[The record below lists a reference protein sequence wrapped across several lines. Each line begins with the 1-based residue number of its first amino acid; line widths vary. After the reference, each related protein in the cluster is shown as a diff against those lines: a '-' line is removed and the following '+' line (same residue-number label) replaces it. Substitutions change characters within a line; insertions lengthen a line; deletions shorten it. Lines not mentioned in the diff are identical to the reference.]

1 MKTNN
6 LIYKALSLVAL
17 LCLWQTT
24 AWGDNAVTGNKYSSV
39 GSEVISARLVGGT
52 GWQSGGWY
60 NNHTYDLAYD
70 GNNGTYAQ
78 QADHYTNPTL
88 TFDLNERELDEIQFR
103 TASGRDN
110 TQPRPQAIVVEK
122 GDSEDGPWTEV
133 QRFTFNRQNETETVI
148 LNQAITSS
156 YVRLTFE
163 VSDDYRRTVEVYEVS
178 LFSSASSATIQH
190 KDAKWFDL
198 KENLGLDND
207 AVGSFNYDQRRF
219 TADMSVASEGL
230 QATHTYIDTIYVHK
244 GSNVKLILP
253 TSNKSDGTGTS
264 SVWTYQRW
272 YSYRTDKTFATNGS
286 DGVYDLLTPNNNKQA
301 YRFTNGYVG
310 KPLSDDIV
318 QSMTFHYPTEA
329 EFDKWFPNSQVD
341 NDWYVVACDVSGYT
355 DFSKDFDSKGNGGNY
370 GGNGSVSKET
380 ILANA
385 KKQFTDEG
393 YYEPTLALRVI
404 YYIVGVD
411 DRDMPE
417 GSDKKA
423 NWDSWYGKLTTS
435 DYQGGNTEEGKKY
448 LEEYDI
454 TFPNKHLS
462 NYTCEVLSLSKDARS
477 YAIPNVDEV
486 ANSDEDAPLTV
497 KLISNNAGIQLAKSE
512 QYKDNNGNTH
522 IRYEGY
528 DDETTLSGIQRVIQF
543 ASENGNLGQPWE
555 VEDGSTAIVIV
566 TKKCDNG
573 ITYNIARFNLTFT
586 ADAVPYTQSQLAN
599 IPSNSSEIIRT
610 PQWLRNNRRLLTQLN
625 FDYDEKVAAMYGQEE
640 YFPFP
645 LAWDNSSYAFFDGS
659 PWQDFVSSANYTISN
674 GYYWYPEFS
683 YYALTNDYIG
693 YGDQG
698 NRNNARPPLDDEG
711 NPLIKGKSNYH
722 IYVDASDRPGV
733 LARLPFDEKL
743 CVGSELFVSA
753 WVKSA
758 GSKDNDD
765 AAVLFTV
772 MGVTNKEDGSQL
784 YTPLYRH
791 SSGQIRTTTWLNA
804 RDAGTGERNNE
815 WYQVYFS
822 FMNTNELASTFD
834 SYVLQVE
841 NNSASTT
848 GGDYYLDDIRVYI
861 AQPNATV
868 TQKEYSCTNERTR
881 MNIELDWE
889 RLMSRLGTEDL
900 EGDNGISFC
909 FYDEMTY
916 ETTYNAYIAEH
927 GGENASADDINAAK
941 LAAITA
947 SVQPLGDQ
955 TTYDRPY
962 ATLYFKNKFDDNKQ
976 YGTDEKHY
984 FARDNYDAS
993 VKRYYF
999 YKTEDSDNGRRITVD
1014 FYSNL
1019 SPNRPYNMIILPA
1032 TLEDDAT
1039 QELAMQD
1046 FAEQIGNPC
1055 LITTRFYVES
1065 ETLVK
1070 VNGEV
1075 LDPTT
1080 DFCAGQ
1086 VFNFSAQMRYPTGEY
1101 DSEGME
1107 IYKVIESGVYYDW
1120 FFGTEEEYLTDN
1132 ETYGTNLDVALTN
1145 FRGVY
1150 PDATSL
1156 DGVEVDKT
1164 SEDGALTFTQADY
1177 DIINHYL
1184 NTDAPAGGI
1193 NKKLVLHKENLNIT
1207 ILEGG
1212 LEVVIKP
1219 IQTYVAPEES
1229 GLSNDQWATI
1239 CWEYVPLAL
1248 TVDDRAPKLFA
1259 GFNIVNYPAE
1269 DFAPALRIGLAQIKQ
1284 ATNEENA
1291 LRVDLRD
1298 AETVTTG
1305 ADYLGPIDTQ
1315 DDMRHIYLVATDDPR
1330 YDKWFD
1336 AESAEEFDRTS
1347 LPIGDIIDLYAEKS
1361 GEGSEYNDHM
1371 NITFNLNRQ
1380 TINGEQFQFDPREG
1394 YTYTFATYFEEK
1406 SHNSDEIY
1414 NTCYGSFNIEMK
1426 VVPEYLVWNGGA
1438 NDNWNNDAN
1447 WKRAKGSDLK
1457 ITDGSYTDYA
1467 DDELTETGNGFVP
1480 MLFSN
1485 VVMPKD
1491 SKVELYMTG
1500 YINGGAAWQENQKP
1514 QHIGDPTTYIQYDL
1528 MAYADPETNDLT
1540 TQRYRVNI
1548 CRDIHFEQ
1556 GAQMLHA
1563 EQLLYNKAWMDVS
1576 VPTKTWTLVST
1587 PLSGVVAGDWYTS
1600 TRGTQ
1605 TELPY
1610 FKDITFGTGND
1621 RRNPAVYQRSWDEN
1635 ARIVDSPINN
1645 GNGTVGFH
1653 TSTPVWSA
1661 AYNDASV
1668 PYVAGG
1674 GYSLSA
1680 RDVTDGNGTLS
1691 FRFPKADT
1699 QYDYSTGTLDRT
1711 NSGKLLVSGL
1721 LNRDTP
1727 TNLVRRDNVTQTLTP
1742 SQDGKYMIV
1751 GNPYMAPLDLKK
1763 FFEVN
1768 ADEDG
1773 NLTGQYWSETS
1784 EGSAMGG
1791 TDATGGKWLTP
1802 TGTETI
1808 EPFGAFFVQ
1817 LKDEATDNTVK
1828 FTADMQKFEQV
1839 QGEGT
1844 AFTITADNGSEKSR
1858 AILAY
1863 ADNANNDYAD
1873 TEDTQLMRDLLGNNA
1888 NELSVYTVAGDV
1900 AASINRVKDLQK
1912 IPLGLFATEDAQTT
1926 LTFKGVS
1933 TLKEPTLYDA
1943 SQNTSTPIT
1952 EGMTLDINGSSH
1964 GRYYICSLGEGN
1976 GTTGIDEITSTEED
1990 VKVTSPAHRQVV
2002 VTANSGI
2009 EGISVYSANGTLL
2022 RRVTP
2027 AGDTTC
2033 TIDGVASGVAV
2044 VMVKTA
2050 NNNDTF
2056 KIIIK

>member
-17 LCLWQTT
+17 LCLGQTA
-24 AWGDNAVTGNKYSSV
+24 AWGDNAVTGNKYSDVDSR
-39 GSEVISARLVGGT
+39 VIQADLTGGT
-52 GWQSGGWY
+52 GWESDYGWNTHPY
-60 NNHTYDLAYD
+60 RYAYD
-70 GNNGTYAQ
+70 NSADTYAQ
-78 QADHYTNPTL
+78 QANHNTNPTL
-88 TFDLNERELDEIQFR
+88 TFDLNNHTLAEI
-103 TASGRDN
+103 
-110 TQPRPQAIVVEK
+110 E
-122 GDSEDGPWTEV
+122 
-133 QRFTFNRQNETETVI
+133 FTSNPDQNEPHPQRLIVESRNSNYGQWTQVQEFEFTRLNVKENVI
-148 LNQAITSS
+148 LNNPITSS
-156 YVRLTFE
+156 QVRLTF
-163 VSDDYRRTVEVYEVS
+163 VVNDDNNNRLVQIHNVVLYSEGNEP
-178 LFSSASSATIQH
+178 TIQH

-198 KENLGLDND
+198 KEKLGLDND
-207 AVGSFNYDQRRF
+207 AVGSFSYDQRRF

-385 KKQFTDEG
+385 KTQFTDEG

-435 DYQGGNTEEGKKY
+435 DYQGGTTEEGRKY

-462 NYTCEVLSLSKDARS
+462 NYTCEVLSLSKDAHS
-477 YAIPNVDEV
+477 YAIPDI
-486 ANSDEDAPLTV
+486 DEDEPLTV
-497 KLISNNAGIQLAKSE
+497 EIVSNNAGIRLVS
-512 QYKDNNGNTH
+512 NNQNN
-522 IRYEGY
+522 YESYG
-528 DDETTLSGIQRVIQF
+528 ETCTLSGIKRTIQF
-543 ASENGNLGQPWE
+543 AAEGGSLGQPWE
-555 VEDGSTAIVIV
+555 VTDGSTATIIV

-573 ITYNIARFNLTFT
+573 ITYNIARFKLTFT

-599 IPSNSSEIIRT
+599 IPSNSPEIIRT

-659 PWQDFVSSANYTISN
+659 PWQDFISGAYYTISN
-674 GYYWYPEFS
+674 GYYWYPEFG

-711 NPLIKGKSNYH
+711 NPSIKGKSNYH

-743 CVGSELFVSA
+743 CVGSELFVTA
-753 WVKSA
+753 WIKSA

-772 MGVTNKEDGSQL
+772 MGVANKEDGSQL

-804 RDAGTGERNNE
+804 GDAGTGEGNNE

-889 RLMSRLGTEDL
+889 RLMSRLGTEDA

-993 VKRYYF
+993 VNRYYF

-1032 TLEDDAT
+1032 TLEEGAT

-1132 ETYGTNLDVALTN
+1132 DTYGTNLDVALTN

-1212 LEVVIKP
+1212 LNVVIKP

-1229 GLSNDQWATI
+1229 GLSNDQWAAI

-1259 GFNIVNYPAE
+1259 GFNIVNYPAD

-1361 GEGSEYNDHM
+1361 EEGSEYNDHM

-1406 SHNSDEIY
+1406 SRNSGEIY

-1426 VVPEYLVWNGGA
+1426 VVPEYLVWQGGA

-1447 WKRAKGSDLK
+1447 WKRATKADIK
-1457 ITDGSYTDYA
+1457 VTDNSYTDYA
-1467 DDELTETGNGFVP
+1467 EGELTETGNGFVP

-1491 SKVELYMTG
+1491 SKVELYMAG
-1500 YINGGAAWQENQKP
+1500 YREGGGVASWESSNQRPEN
-1514 QHIGDPTTYIQYDL
+1514 IGDPTENIQYDL

-1548 CRDIHFEQ
+1548 CRDIHFEP

-1563 EQLLYNKAWMDVS
+1563 EQLIYIKAWMDVS
-1576 VPTKTWTLVST
+1576 MPTKQWTLVSL
-1587 PLSGVVAGDWYTS
+1587 PLRDVVSGDWYTQ
-1600 TRGTQ
+1600 TTGTQ

-1610 FKDITFGTGND
+1610 FKDITFGAGND

-1635 ARIVDSPINN
+1635 ATIVDSPINN
-1645 GNGTVGFH
+1645 GNGTVGFN

-1680 RDVTDGNGTLS
+1680 RYVTDGNDTLS

-1699 QYDYSTGTLDRT
+1699 SYDYSTSTFKRD

-1721 LNRDTP
+1721 LDRGNP
-1727 TNLVRRDNVTQTLTP
+1727 LQLVRNENVTQPLTP
-1742 SQDGKYMIV
+1742 SQDDKYMIV
-1751 GNPYMAPLDLKK
+1751 GNPYMAQLDLKK
-1763 FFEVN
+1763 FLEYN
-1768 ADEDG
+1768 SGTEG
-1773 NLTGQYWSETS
+1773 NLTGQYWSETA
-1784 EGSAMGG
+1784 GGTTAGG
-1791 TDATGGKWLTP
+1791 TDSQGGQWITP

-1817 LKDEATDNTVK
+1817 LKDRATDNTVK
-1828 FTADMQKFEQV
+1828 FTADMQKFVAETE
-1839 QGEGT
+1839 GEAATT
-1844 AFTITADNGSEKSR
+1844 AFTITADNGNAKSG
-1858 AILAY
+1858 AALAY
-1863 ADNANNDYAD
+1863 ADNAENAFNA
-1873 TEDTQLMRDLLGNNA
+1873 TEDVRLMRNLLGNSA
-1888 NELSVYTVAGDV
+1888 NELSVYTVAGDMATSV
-1900 AASINRVKDLQK
+1900 NRINDARQ
-1912 IPLGLFATEDAQTT
+1912 IPLGLFAAEGDVTT
-1926 LTFKGVS
+1926 LTFTGVDA
-1933 TLKEPTLYDA
+1933 LLEPSLYDA
-1943 SQNTSTPIT
+1943 ETGTDTPLT
-1952 EGMTLDINGSSH
+1952 EGMTISVDGSSH
-1964 GRYYICSLGEGN
+1964 GRYFIRAKGAGE
-1976 GTTGIDEITSTEED
+1976 GTTGITD
-1990 VKVTSPAHRQVV
+1990 VETGDGGVSVYSVAPRQVV
-2002 VTANSGI
+2002 VSSGA
-2009 EGISVYSANGTLL
+2009 ELLEVSVYSVGGAMLGHEGVGDGRTAVTLD
-2022 RRVTP
+2022 
-2027 AGDTTC
+2027 G
-2033 TIDGVASGVAV
+2033 IDSGVAV
-2044 VMVKTA
+2044 VRVVTADGQTTRKLVVK
-2050 NNNDTF
+2050 
-2056 KIIIK
+2056 

>member
-17 LCLWQTT
+17 LCLGQTA
-24 AWGDNAVTGNKYSSV
+24 AWGDDAVTGNKYSDVDSR
-39 GSEVISARLVGGT
+39 VIQADLTGGT
-52 GWQSGGWY
+52 GWESDYGRDPHPY
-60 NNHTYDLAYD
+60 RYAYD
-70 GNNGTYAQ
+70 NSADTYAQ
-78 QADHYTNPTL
+78 QANHNTNPTL
-88 TFDLNERELDEIQFR
+88 TFDLNNHTLAEIEFTSHPKRNEPHPQR
-103 TASGRDN
+103 LIVESRN
-110 TQPRPQAIVVEK
+110 SNYEQWTQ
-122 GDSEDGPWTEV
+122 V
-133 QRFTFNRQNETETVI
+133 QEFEFTRLNVKENVI
-148 LNQAITSS
+148 LNNPITSS
-156 YVRLTFE
+156 QVRLTF
-163 VSDDYRRTVEVYEVS
+163 VVNDDNNNRLVQIHNVVLYSEGNEP
-178 LFSSASSATIQH
+178 TIQH

-198 KENLGLDND
+198 KEKLGLDND

-329 EFDKWFPNSQVD
+329 EFEKWFPNSQVD

-355 DFSKDFDSKGNGGNY
+355 DFSKDFDSKGNEGNHNED
-370 GGNGSVSKET
+370 GQVTKET

-385 KKQFTDEG
+385 KTQFTDEG

-435 DYQGGNTEEGKKY
+435 DYQGGTTEEGKKY

-462 NYTCEVLSLSKDARS
+462 NYTCEVLSLSKDAHS
-477 YAIPNVDEV
+477 YAIPDVDE
-486 ANSDEDAPLTV
+486 DEPLTV
-497 KLISNNAGIQLAKSE
+497 KIVSNNAGIRLVS
-512 QYKDNNGNTH
+512 NNQNN
-522 IRYEGY
+522 YESYG
-528 DDETTLSGIQRVIQF
+528 ETCTLSGIKRTIQF
-543 ASENGNLGQPWE
+543 AAEGGSLGQPWK
-555 VEDGSTAIVIV
+555 VTDGSTATIIV

-573 ITYNIARFNLTFT
+573 ITYNIARFKLTFT

-610 PQWLRNNRRLLTQLN
+610 PQWLTDNRRLLTQLN

-659 PWQDFVSSANYTISN
+659 PWQDFISGAYYTISN
-674 GYYWYPEFS
+674 GYYWYPEFG

-698 NRNNARPPLDDEG
+698 DRNNARPPLDDEG
-711 NPLIKGKSNYH
+711 NPSIKGKSNYH

-743 CVGSELFVSA
+743 CVGSELFVTA
-753 WVKSA
+753 WIKSA

-804 RDAGTGERNNE
+804 GDAGTGERNNE

-889 RLMSRLGTEDL
+889 RLMSRLGTEDA

-927 GGENASADDINAAK
+927 GGENASADDVNAAK

-993 VKRYYF
+993 VNRYYF

-1132 ETYGTNLDVALTN
+1132 DTYGTNLDVALTN

-1156 DGVEVDKT
+1156 DGVEVNKT

-1229 GLSNDQWATI
+1229 GLSNDQWAAI

-1259 GFNIVNYPAE
+1259 GFNIVNYPAK

-1406 SHNSDEIY
+1406 SRNSGEIY

-1426 VVPEYLVWNGGA
+1426 VVPEYLVWKGGA

-1485 VVMPKD
+1485 VVMPEE
-1491 SKVELYMTG
+1491 SRVELYMTG

-1548 CRDIHFEQ
+1548 CRDIHFAPD
-1556 GAQMLHA
+1556 AQMLHA
-1563 EQLLYNKAWMDVS
+1563 EQLLYNKAWMDVNL
-1576 VPTKTWTLVST
+1576 PTRQWTLVST
-1587 PLSGVVAGDWYTS
+1587 PLKDVVSGDWYTS
-1600 TRGTQ
+1600 TTGTQ
-1605 TELPY
+1605 TDLPY
-1610 FKDITFGTGND
+1610 FEDITFGQKND
-1621 RRNPAVYQRSWDEN
+1621 RRNPAVYQRSWDKN
-1635 ARIVDSPINN
+1635 ATIVKSPINN
-1645 GNGTVGFH
+1645 SNGTVGFS

-1680 RDVTDGNGTLS
+1680 RDVTSGNGTLS

-1721 LNRDTP
+1721 LDRSDP
-1727 TNLVRRDNVTQTLTP
+1727 LQLLRHDDVTQTLTP

-1751 GNPYMAPLDLKK
+1751 GNPYMAPLDLQK

-1768 ADEDG
+1768 TGEDG

-1808 EPFGAFFVQ
+1808 APFGAFFVQ
-1817 LKDEATDNTVK
+1817 LKDGATNTIK

-1990 VKVTSPAHRQVV
+1990 VKVTSPAHRQIM
-2002 VTANSGI
+2002 VTANNGI
-2009 EGISVYSANGTLL
+2009 ESVSVYSANGTLL
-2022 RRVTP
+2022 RRVSP
-2027 AGDTTC
+2027 KGETTC

>member
-17 LCLWQTT
+17 LCLGQTA
-24 AWGDNAVTGNKYSSV
+24 AWGDNAVTGHKYNEYGTDILSSV
-39 GSEVISARLVGGT
+39 SAELT
-52 GWQSGGWY
+52 
-60 NNHTYDLAYD
+60 
-70 GNNGTYAQ
+70 NGTNVGNGNQTGIRNVFDNNDGTYWKSTRLGNVNIDFTFNSTLAIDGIEIMQ
-78 QADHYTNPTL
+78 GENPQ
-88 TFDLNERELDEIQFR
+88 ERSNYI
-103 TASGRDN
+103 TVYSYNGY
-110 TQPRPQAIVVEK
+110 
-122 GDSEDGPWTEV
+122 SWTEV
-133 QRFTFNRQNETETVI
+133 QRFDLNRN
-148 LNQAITSS
+148 N
-156 YVRLTFE
+156 
-163 VSDDYRRTVEVYEVS
+163 RTVS
-178 LFSSASSATIQH
+178 LSLSQTLTTKYLRLQLHPDRTSGNNDAYKAAISEIDFFNKQPLGTIQH

-198 KENLGLDND
+198 KEKLVLDND

-253 TSNKSDGTGTS
+253 TSNNSEGTGTS

-286 DGVYDLLTPNNNKQA
+286 DGVYDLLTPNDNKQA

-318 QSMTFHYPTEA
+318 QSMTFHYPTND
-329 EFDKWFPNSQVD
+329 EFEKWFPNSQVD

-385 KKQFTDEG
+385 KTQFTDEG

-435 DYQGGNTEEGKKY
+435 DYQGGTIEEGKKY

-462 NYTCEVLSLSKDARS
+462 NYTCEVLSLSKDAHS
-477 YAIPNVDEV
+477 YAIPDVDE
-486 ANSDEDAPLTV
+486 DEPLTV
-497 KLISNNAGIQLAKSE
+497 EIVSNNAGIRLVS
-512 QYKDNNGNTH
+512 NNQNN
-522 IRYEGY
+522 YESYG
-528 DDETTLSGIQRVIQF
+528 ETCTLSGIKRTIQF
-543 ASENGNLGQPWE
+543 AAEGGSLGQPWE
-555 VEDGSTAIVIV
+555 VTDGSTATIIV

-573 ITYNIARFNLTFT
+573 ITYNIARFKLTFT

-599 IPSNSSEIIRT
+599 IPSNSPEIIRT

-659 PWQDFVSSANYTISN
+659 PWQDFISGAYYTISN
-674 GYYWYPEFS
+674 GYYWYPEFG

-711 NPLIKGKSNYH
+711 NPSIKGKSNYH

-743 CVGSELFVSA
+743 CVGSELFVTA
-753 WVKSA
+753 WIKSA

-804 RDAGTGERNNE
+804 GDAGTGTGNNE

-889 RLMSRLGTEDL
+889 RLMSRLGTEDA

-927 GGENASADDINAAK
+927 GGENASADDVNAAK

-962 ATLYFKNKFDDNKQ
+962 ATLYFKNKFDDNEQ

-984 FARDNYDAS
+984 FARDNYDES
-993 VKRYYF
+993 VNRYYF
-999 YKTEDSDNGRRITVD
+999 YKTEDGDNGRRITVD

-1032 TLEDDAT
+1032 TLEEGAT

-1120 FFGTEEEYLTDN
+1120 FFGTKEEYLTDN
-1132 ETYGTNLDVALTN
+1132 DTYGTNLDVALTN

-1156 DGVEVDKT
+1156 DGVEVNKT

-1177 DIINHYL
+1177 GIINHYL

-1229 GLSNDQWATI
+1229 GLSNDQWAAI

-1259 GFNIVNYPAE
+1259 GFNIVDYPAD

-1347 LPIGDIIDLYAEKS
+1347 LPIGDIINLYAEKS
-1361 GEGSEYNDHM
+1361 GDGSEYNDHM

-1406 SHNSDEIY
+1406 SRNSGEIY

-1426 VVPEYLVWNGGA
+1426 VVPEYLVWKGGA

-1447 WKRAKGSDLK
+1447 WKRAKASDLK
-1457 ITDGSYTDYA
+1457 IKDNSYTDYA
-1467 DDELTETGNGFVP
+1467 EDELTETGNGFVP

-1485 VVMPKD
+1485 VVMPEE
-1491 SKVELYMTG
+1491 SRVELYMTG

-1548 CRDIHFEQ
+1548 CRDIHFEP
-1556 GAQMLHA
+1556 GAEMLHA
-1563 EQLLYNKAWMDVS
+1563 EQLIYNKAWMDVS
-1576 VPTKTWTLVST
+1576 MPTKQWTLVSL
-1587 PLSGVVAGDWYTS
+1587 PLKDVVSGDWYTS
-1600 TRGTQ
+1600 TTGKQ

-1610 FKDITFGTGND
+1610 FKDITFGAGND

-1635 ARIVDSPINN
+1635 ATIVNSPINN
-1645 GNGTVGFH
+1645 GNGTVGFS

-1668 PYVAGG
+1668 PYLPGG

-1680 RDVTDGNGTLS
+1680 RDVTGGNDTLS
-1691 FRFPKADT
+1691 FRFPKADIS
-1699 QYDYSTGTLDRT
+1699 YDYSTSTFKRD

-1721 LNRDTP
+1721 LDRGNP
-1727 TNLVRRDNVTQTLTP
+1727 LQLVRNENVTQPLTP
-1742 SQDGKYMIV
+1742 SQDDKYMIV

-1763 FFEVN
+1763 FLEYN
-1768 ADEDG
+1768 SGTEG
-1773 NLTGQYWSETS
+1773 NLTGQYWSETA
-1784 EGSAMGG
+1784 GGTTAGG
-1791 TDATGGKWLTP
+1791 TDSQGGQWIEP

-1817 LKDEATDNTVK
+1817 LKDEATDYTVK
-1828 FTADMQKFEQV
+1828 FTADMQKFVAETE
-1839 QGEGT
+1839 GEAATT
-1844 AFTITADNGSEKSR
+1844 AFTITADNGNAKSG
-1858 AILAY
+1858 AALAY
-1863 ADNANNDYAD
+1863 ADNADNTFKA
-1873 TEDTQLMRDLLGNNA
+1873 TEDTRLMRNLLGNNA
-1888 NELSVYTVAGDV
+1888 NELSVYTVAGDK
-1900 AASINRVKDLQK
+1900 AASVNRVKDAQQ
-1912 IPLGLFATEDAQTT
+1912 IPLGVFAADDDVTT
-1926 LTFKGVS
+1926 LTFTGVAA
-1933 TLKEPTLYDA
+1933 LMEPSLYDA
-1943 SQNTSTPIT
+1943 EMNTDTPLT
-1952 EGMTLDINGSSH
+1952 EGYTLTVNGASH
-1964 GRYYICSLGEGN
+1964 GRYFIRAKGAGE
-1976 GTTGIDEITSTEED
+1976 GTTGITD
-1990 VKVTSPAHRQVV
+1990 VETGDGGVSVYSVAPRQVV
-2002 VTANSGI
+2002 VSSGA
-2009 EGISVYSANGTLL
+2009 ELLEVSVYSVGGAMLGHESVGGGRTAVTLD
-2022 RRVTP
+2022 
-2027 AGDTTC
+2027 G
-2033 TIDGVASGVAV
+2033 IDSGVAV
-2044 VMVKTA
+2044 VRVVTADGQTTRKLVVK
-2050 NNNDTF
+2050 
-2056 KIIIK
+2056 

>member
-17 LCLWQTT
+17 LCLGQTA
-24 AWGDNAVTGNKYSSV
+24 AWGDNAVTGDKYSSV

-52 GWQSGGWY
+52 GWQSGGW

-70 GNNGTYAQ
+70 GRNNTYAQ

-88 TFDLNERELDEIQFR
+88 TFNLNGRKLTSIR
-103 TASGRDN
+103 LSSSTAPE
-110 TQPRPQAIVVEK
+110 PRPESLIVESSNSQN
-122 GDSEDGPWTEV
+122 GQWQEV
-133 QRFTFNRQNETETVI
+133 QRFSFSRQNETESVK
-148 LNQAITSS
+148 LNEPITSS
-156 YVRLTFE
+156 YVRLTFV
-163 VSDDYRRTVEVYEVS
+163 VSNDWRRTVQVNEVVLIDES
-178 LFSSASSATIQH
+178 GISTIQH

-198 KENLGLDND
+198 KEKLGLDND
-207 AVGSFNYDQRRF
+207 AVGSFSYDQRRF

-230 QATHTYIDTIYVHK
+230 QVTHTYIDTIYVHK

-355 DFSKDFDSKGNGGNY
+355 DFSKDFDSKGNEGNHNED
-370 GGNGSVSKET
+370 GQVTKET

-435 DYQGGNTEEGKKY
+435 DYQGGTTEEGKKY

-462 NYTCEVLSLSKDARS
+462 NYTCEVLSLSKDAHS
-477 YAIPNVDEV
+477 YAIPDF
-486 ANSDEDAPLTV
+486 DEDEPLTV
-497 KLISNNAGIQLAKSE
+497 KIVSNNAGIRLVSNNQNSYKS
-512 QYKDNNGNTH
+512 YGDTC
-522 IRYEGY
+522 
-528 DDETTLSGIQRVIQF
+528 TLSGIKRTIQF
-543 ASENGNLGQPWE
+543 AAEGGSLGQPWE
-555 VEDGSTAIVIV
+555 VTDGSTATIIV

-573 ITYNIARFNLTFT
+573 ITYNIARFKLTFT
-586 ADAVPYTQSQLAN
+586 ADAIPYTQSQLAN
-599 IPSNSSEIIRT
+599 IPSNSPEIIRT
-610 PQWLRNNRRLLTQLN
+610 PQWLTDNRRLLTQLN

-659 PWQDFVSSANYTISN
+659 PWQDFISSAYYTISN
-674 GYYWYPEFS
+674 GYYWYPEFG

-711 NPLIKGKSNYH
+711 NPSIKGKSNYH

-743 CVGSELFVSA
+743 CVGSELFVTA
-753 WVKSA
+753 WIKSA
-758 GSKDNDD
+758 GSKNNDD

-804 RDAGTGERNNE
+804 GDAGTGERNNE

-889 RLMSRLGTEDL
+889 RLMSRLGTEDA

-962 ATLYFKNKFDDNKQ
+962 ATLYFKNKFDDNEQ

-993 VKRYYF
+993 VNRYYF

-1032 TLEDDAT
+1032 TLEEGAT

-1229 GLSNDQWATI
+1229 GLSNDQWAAI

-1259 GFNIVNYPAE
+1259 GFNIVNYPAD

-1284 ATNEENA
+1284 ATNKENA

-1305 ADYLGPIDTQ
+1305 ADHLGPIDTQ

-1330 YDKWFD
+1330 YDKWF
-1336 AESAEEFDRTS
+1336 ASESAEGFDRTS

-1361 GEGSEYNDHM
+1361 DEGSEYNDHM

-1406 SHNSDEIY
+1406 SRNSDEIY

-1426 VVPEYLVWNGGA
+1426 VVPEYLVWKGGT

-1447 WKRAKGSDLK
+1447 WKRATKDDIK
-1457 ITDGSYTDYA
+1457 VTDNSYTDYA
-1467 DDELTETGNGFVP
+1467 EDELTETGNGFVP

-1485 VVMPKD
+1485 VVMPEE
-1491 SKVELYMTG
+1491 SRVELYMTG

-1514 QHIGDPTTYIQYDL
+1514 QHIGDPTAYIQYDL

-1563 EQLLYNKAWMDVS
+1563 EQLIYNKAWMDVS
-1576 VPTKTWTLVST
+1576 MPTKQWTLVSL
-1587 PLSGVVAGDWYTS
+1587 PLRDVVSGDWYTS
-1600 TRGTQ
+1600 TTGMQ

-1621 RRNPAVYQRSWDEN
+1621 RRNPAVYQRSWDKN
-1635 ARIVDSPINN
+1635 ATIVNSPINN
-1645 GNGTVGFH
+1645 GNGTVGFS

-1680 RDVTDGNGTLS
+1680 RDVTGGNGTLS

-1699 QYDYSTGTLDRT
+1699 KYDYSTGTFART

-1727 TNLVRRDNVTQTLTP
+1727 TNLVRYDDVTQTLTP
-1742 SQDGKYMIV
+1742 SQDGMYMIV

-1763 FFEVN
+1763 FLEYN
-1768 ADEDG
+1768 SGTEG
-1773 NLTGQYWSETS
+1773 NLTGQYWSETA
-1784 EGSAMGG
+1784 GGTTAGG
-1791 TDATGGKWLTP
+1791 TDSQGGQWITP

-1817 LKDEATDNTVK
+1817 LKDGATDNTVK
-1828 FTADMQKFEQV
+1828 FTADMQKFVAETE
-1839 QGEGT
+1839 GEAATT
-1844 AFTITADNGSEKSR
+1844 AFTITADNGNAKSG
-1858 AILAY
+1858 AALAY
-1863 ADNANNDYAD
+1863 ADNAENAFNA
-1873 TEDTQLMRDLLGNNA
+1873 TEDVRLMRNLLGNSA
-1888 NELSVYTVAGDV
+1888 NELSVYTVAGDN
-1900 AASINRVKDLQK
+1900 AASVNRVKDMQR
-1912 IPLGLFATEDAQTT
+1912 IPLGLFAADGDVTT
-1926 LTFKGVS
+1926 LTFTGVDA
-1933 TLKEPTLYDA
+1933 LLDPTLYDA
-1943 SQNTSTPIT
+1943 ELNTETPIT
-1952 EGMTLDINGSSH
+1952 EGMELTVNGESH
-1964 GRYYICSLGEGN
+1964 GRYFICSRGAGP
-1976 GTTGIDEITSTEED
+1976 GTTGISEVGASGND
-1990 VKVTSPAHRQVV
+1990 VSVYSVVSRQVV
-2002 VTANSGI
+2002 ISSAAALQDV
-2009 EGISVYSANGTLL
+2009 SVYTVGGALLKHEGASAGQT
-2022 RRVTP
+2022 VMTM
-2027 AGDTTC
+2027 D
-2033 TIDGVASGVAV
+2033 DVESGVAIV
-2044 VMVKTA
+2044 RVKTD
-2050 NNNDTF
+2050 NGTF
-2056 KIIIK
+2056 TRKITVK